1 MIDIS
6 ATGHDLQDEFL
17 NLIRASQETMVDA
30 LQAWTSAVQAV
41 TPSVF
46 KVDVPYADWLPK
58 PGTLVNGVYDLAE
71 QLLATQ
77 RKFANDV
84 FRATAPLTGQGA
96 AG

>member
-6 ATGHDLQDEFL
+6 ATGRDFQDEFL
-17 NLIRASQETMVDA
+17 NLIRASQETVVDA

-41 TPSVF
+41 TPSVL
-46 KVDVPYADWLPK
+46 KVDVPYADKLPK
-58 PGTLVNGVYDLAE
+58 PEALVSGAYDFAE

-77 RKFANDV
+77 RKFAGDV
-84 FRATAPLTGQGA
+84 FRATAPLTGA